1 MEDGLWRPRSAHIQQ
16 HSCPQDWAKAT
27 GYLIQ
32 SEVESER
39 EKQTWH
45 INTYMWN
52 LEKWYKLT
60 YFKGR
65 NRDADEQEIFLF
77 LVKGDWAK
85 DGHLILSGD

>member
-1 MEDGLWRPRSAHIQQ
+1 
-16 HSCPQDWAKAT
+16 
-27 GYLIQ
+27 
-32 SEVESER
+32 
-39 EKQTWH
+39 
-45 INTYMWN
+45 MWN

-60 YFKGR
+60 YFNGR

>member
-1 MEDGLWRPRSAHIQQ
+1 MQNEISQ
-16 HSCPQDWAKAT
+16 K
-27 GYLIQ
+27 
-32 SEVESER
+32 E
-39 EKQTWH
+39 EKQISY

-52 LEKWYKLT
+52 LEKWYRLT

-65 NRDADEQEIFLF
+65 NKDADVQEIFLF